1 MNDIKSCLPCVLRSR
16 TNKYLPICR
25 HGNESL
31 LYQDV
36 ARMWCELVV
45 KGEIVRCG
53 DTLANMVCACVCL
66 HGC

>member
-1 MNDIKSCLPCVLRSR
+1 MTLKAVYHVSYAQEPTNTYLYVDMVMNPYSIKMWHVCV
-16 TNKYLPICR
+16 
-25 HGNESL
+25 
-31 LYQDV
+31 
-36 ARMWCELVV
+36 WCELVV